1 MVSYNVNSN
10 ILLIEDNN
18 LDSTLMKEALSES
31 DPSFKIDVISEGAEA
46 LRFLKKEG
54 EYSEASTPDLI
65 LLDLKLPNVDG
76 YDILSFIKS
85 NDKTRRIPVVVLTMS
100 ELSSDIKKSYSNHAN
115 CYVTKPVDFDEFI
128 KTLKVVKKFW
138 LNIVK
143 LPPKLEYE

>member
-76 YDILSFIKS
+76 YD
-85 NDKTRRIPVVVLTMS
+85 MS